1 MITISEIKNSS
12 AIKTYIEKADESLK
26 ALGYTEHSYA
36 HVNKVSQTA
45 GNILRELG
53 YSARECELAEIAGY
67 LHDIGNVI
75 NRVDHAQ
82 SGAIMAFRILD
93 KMSASAEDIATII
106 TAIGNHDENTAYPVS
121 PIAAALILADKSDVR
136 RTRVRNKD
144 IAVFDIHDRVN
155 YSVVK
160 SELKVKPEV
169 VDDKRV
175 IELKIQIDTEVCS
188 VMNFFEIFLNRML
201 LCRKA
206 AERLNLEFSLI
217 VNKQKM
223 L

>member
-53 YSARECELAEIAGY
+53 YSERECELAEIAGY

-82 SGAIMAFRILD
+82 SGAVMAFRLLD

-106 TAIGNHDENTAYPVS
+106 TAIAITP
-121 PIAAALILADKSDVR
+121 R
-136 RTRVRNKD
+136 
-144 IAVFDIHDRVN
+144 
-155 YSVVK
+155 
-160 SELKVKPEV
+160 
-169 VDDKRV
+169 
-175 IELKIQIDTEVCS
+175 
-188 VMNFFEIFLNRML
+188 IFLFFNIPIIIFVS
-201 LCRKA
+201 
-206 AERLNLEFSLI
+206 FSSLPKYI
-217 VNKQKM
+217 RSTQCLKQIIH
-223 L
+223 LQ